1 MTKCGNGE
9 IWRNGQCELTGATA
23 AYTYSVTLL
32 LGVGAIAVGIYF
44 RRRGKQSP
52 PAPVVQGPDRHGL
65 RATAKI
71 IAKVASFFLIFWG
84 CAFVL
89 ATIVPLIE
97 R

>member
-23 AYTYSVTLL
+23 TYTYSVTLL
-32 LGVGAIAVGIYF
+32 LGVGAIAVGIYL
-44 RRRGKQSP
+44 RQRGRQAP

-65 RATAKI
+65 WATDTI
-71 IAKVASFFLIFWG
+71 IAKVAPFFLIVCG

-89 ATIVPLIE
+89 ATIITLIDQ
-97 R
+97 

>member
-32 LGVGAIAVGIYF
+32 LGVGAIAVGIYL
-44 RRRGKQSP
+44 RRRGKQAS
-52 PAPVVQGPDRHGL
+52 PAPVVQGPDRQGL
-65 RATAKI
+65 RATDKI
-71 IAKVASFFLIFWG
+71 IAKVAPFFLIFCG

-89 ATIVPLIE
+89 ATIVTLID